1 MLRRRKKNKTVCIL
15 LSCILLMLTGCSNT
29 NPSHSTSFATTKPV
43 KKIVLKRSHPQ
54 SLASSKPAVVS
65 LARLW
70 GASREQVGRA
80 LRRNRLTERNY
91 VPQDDPDP
99 MEAGGEIRAYRMGG
113 ETEIVVTF
121 NSQGYATIVSV
132 GNESGLG
139 LTLGQWRDAFR
150 KYGLPECGEPAKTA
164 PEAYYWGPPHNR
176 TGGFEIEV
184 IANEKG
190 QVWQV
195 QARSPE
201 EFFPG

>member
-1 MLRRRKKNKTVCIL
+1 MLSRRTKREIACVL

-29 NPSHSTSFATTKPV
+29 NPTHSISSAPSKPV

-70 GASREQVGRA
+70 GASKKQIGRA
-80 LRRNRLTERNY
+80 LRRYKLTERNH
-91 VPQDDPDP
+91 VPQDYPDS
-99 MEAGGEIRAYRMGG
+99 MAAGGEIRAYRVSG

-121 NSQGYATIVSV
+121 NSLGYATIVSV

-201 EFFPG
+201 DFFPG